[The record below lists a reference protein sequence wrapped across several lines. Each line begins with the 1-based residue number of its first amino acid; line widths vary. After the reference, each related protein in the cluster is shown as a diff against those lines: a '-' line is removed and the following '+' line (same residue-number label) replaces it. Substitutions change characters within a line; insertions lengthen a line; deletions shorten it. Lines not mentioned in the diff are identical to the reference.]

1 MKDGW
6 IKYDAMHQGECP
18 IAAGHRVEVEYAT
31 GEHDE
36 DFCGRYDWELCGD
49 WTIVAYRIVSKPTE
63 SDPNGLNAHTPGAK
77 LDAGK
82 LRPALVL
89 GGFARALTEVCKVG
103 TYGATKYT
111 DNGWMEVP
119 NGVTR
124 YDDAKLR
131 HWLAEKSGVECDA
144 DTKLLHASHEAWN
157 ALARLDLLLRQR
169 ESAHG
174 LETRNDVHPVGA
186 PPFPQAGDVPSRED
200 EQPVQQ
206 RDS

>member
-6 IKYDAMHQGECP
+6 IKHDSVVGKMPFRGDA
-18 IAAGHRVEVEYAT
+18 RVEVEYT
-31 GEHDE
+31 NTEHDE
-36 DFCGRYDWELCGD
+36 DFCGKFDWTSCGE
-49 WTIVAYRIVSKPTE
+49 WTIVSYKAVAE

-111 DNGWMEVP
+111 DNGWMEVL

-144 DTKLLHASHEAWN
+144 DTKLLHASHEVWN

-186 PPFPQAGDVPSRED
+186 PPLPQASDVPPRED

-206 RDS
+206 RDG